1 MGDKMTATDLLS
13 GSPNA
18 LQDAAKNHL
27 WMYFTRH
34 GNFATQDVP
43 MIVRGEGC
51 YVYTDK
57 GKRIIDGLA
66 GLFTVQI
73 GHGRKELGEAAK
85 EQSDKLAFFPLWSYA
100 HPMAAALAERLA
112 KLAPGDLNKVFFT
125 SGGGE
130 AVETAWKLIK
140 NYYKLIGKPAKH
152 KIISRALSYHGTT
165 QGALSITG
173 IPFAKIPFE
182 PLVPGGHKVPN
193 TNFYRAP
200 QHVNHDEKEFGIWA
214 ADQIEQAI
222 LLEGADSVAAV
233 FLEPVQ
239 NSGGCFPPPPGY
251 LDRVREICTR
261 LDVLF
266 VADETITAFGRIGET
281 FAINRYGVQPDII
294 ICAKGLTSGYAPMGA
309 MIASDRLFEPFSTGT
324 SMFAHGSTFGGH
336 PVAAAVAMK
345 NLDIMQDEK
354 INEHVREKEGVFRK
368 TLEKLYDI
376 PIVGNIRGEGFFYGI
391 ELVKDKET
399 RESFTPQESE
409 KILRG
414 FISQALFENGI
425 YCRTD
430 DRGDPVVQLAP
441 ALIANETQFNEIEA
455 ILRTVLT
462 KANSMI

>member
-1 MGDKMTATDLLS
+1 MSTSDLLA
-13 GSPNA
+13 GGPNA

-51 YVYTDK
+51 YVYDDK
-57 GKRIIDGLA
+57 GRKILDGLA

-73 GHGRKELGEAAK
+73 GHGRTELGDAAK

-140 NYYKLIGKPAKH
+140 NYYKMIGKPTKH
-152 KIISRALSYHGTT
+152 KIISRALSYHGTS

-200 QHVNHDEKEFGIWA
+200 QHVSHDEKEFGIWA

-251 LDRVREICTR
+251 LDRVREICNR
-261 LDVLF
+261 HDVLF

-281 FAINRYGVQPDII
+281 FAVKRYGVQPDII

-324 SMFAHGSTFGGH
+324 NMFAHGSTFGGH
-336 PVAAAVAMK
+336 PVAAAVAMR
-345 NLDIMQDEK
+345 NLDIMQNEK

-391 ELVKDKET
+391 ELVRNQET
-399 RESFTPQESE
+399 RESFTLIESE
-409 KILRG
+409 RILRG
-414 FISQALFENGI
+414 FISNSLFENGI

-430 DRGDPVVQLAP
+430 DRGDPVIQLAP
-441 ALIANETQFNEIEA
+441 ALIADVKQFDEIEG
-455 ILRTVLT
+455 ILRQVLKSAT
-462 KANSMI
+462 ELL

>member
-1 MGDKMTATDLLS
+1 MSTSDLLT
-13 GSPNA
+13 GGPNA

-51 YVYTDK
+51 YVYDDK
-57 GKRIIDGLA
+57 GRKILDGLA

-73 GHGRKELGEAAK
+73 GHGRTELGDAAK

-140 NYYKLIGKPAKH
+140 NYYKMIGKPTKH
-152 KIISRALSYHGTT
+152 KIISRALSYHGTS

-200 QHVNHDEKEFGIWA
+200 QHVNHDEKEFGTWA

-251 LDRVREICTR
+251 LDRVREICNR
-261 LDVLF
+261 NDVLF

-281 FAINRYGVQPDII
+281 FAVNRYGVQPDII

-324 SMFAHGSTFGGH
+324 NMFAHGSTFGGH
-336 PVAAAVAMK
+336 PVAAAVAMR
-345 NLDIMQDEK
+345 NLDIMQSEK
-354 INEHVREKEGVFRK
+354 INEHVREKESVFRK

-399 RESFTPQESE
+399 RESFSAQESE
-409 KILRG
+409 RILRG

-441 ALIANETQFNEIEA
+441 ALIANETQFDEIES
-455 ILRTVLT
+455 ILRNVLT
-462 KANSMI
+462 KANDMVEK

>member
-1 MGDKMTATDLLS
+1 MSTSDLLA
-13 GSPNA
+13 GGPNA
-18 LQDAAKNHL
+18 LQNAAKNHL

-51 YVYTDK
+51 YVYDDK
-57 GKRIIDGLA
+57 GRKILDGLA

-73 GHGRKELGEAAK
+73 GHGRTELGDAAK
-85 EQSDKLAFFPLWSYA
+85 EQSDQLAFFPLWSYA

-140 NYYKLIGKPAKH
+140 NYYKMIGKPTKH
-152 KIISRALSYHGTT
+152 KIISRALSYHGTS

-200 QHVNHDEKEFGIWA
+200 QHVSHDEKEFGIWA

-251 LDRVREICTR
+251 LDRVREICNR
-261 LDVLF
+261 NDVLF

-281 FAINRYGVQPDII
+281 FAVNRYGVQPDII

-324 SMFAHGSTFGGH
+324 NMFAHGSTFGGH
-336 PVAAAVAMK
+336 PVAAAVAMR
-345 NLDIMQDEK
+345 NLDIMQSEK
-354 INEHVREKEGVFRK
+354 INEHVREKESFFRK

-399 RESFTPQESE
+399 RESFSAQESE
-409 KILRG
+409 RILRG

-441 ALIANETQFNEIEA
+441 ALIANETQFDEIES
-455 ILRTVLT
+455 ILRNVLT
-462 KANSMI
+462 KANSML

>member
-1 MGDKMTATDLLS
+1 MGNKMSTSDLLA
-13 GSPNA
+13 GGPNA

-51 YVYTDK
+51 YVYDDK
-57 GKRIIDGLA
+57 GRKILDGLA

-73 GHGRKELGEAAK
+73 GHGRTELGDAAK

-140 NYYKLIGKPAKH
+140 NYYKMIGKPTKH
-152 KIISRALSYHGTT
+152 KIISRALSYHGTS

-200 QHVNHDEKEFGIWA
+200 QHVHHDEKEFGIWA

-251 LDRVREICTR
+251 LDRVREICNR
-261 LDVLF
+261 HDVLF

-281 FAINRYGVQPDII
+281 FAVNRYGVQPDII

-324 SMFAHGSTFGGH
+324 NMFAHGSTFGGH
-336 PVAAAVAMK
+336 PVAAAVAMR
-345 NLDIMQDEK
+345 NLDIMQNEK
-354 INEHVREKEGVFRK
+354 INEHVREKESVFRK

-399 RESFTPQESE
+399 RESFTAQESE
-409 KILRG
+409 RILRG
-414 FISQALFENGI
+414 FISQALFANGI

-430 DRGDPVVQLAP
+430 DRGDPVIQLAP
-441 ALIANETQFNEIEA
+441 ALIASETQFDEIES
-455 ILRTVLT
+455 ILRKVLT
-462 KANSMI
+462 EALKLQ